1 MLSPAED
8 VETEL
13 PQSCKLHKSIALLK
27 EGFVVAFAV
36 HFNQKR
42 KHDLSVQS
50 CSDRRWGSVFIV
62 VVALELLR
70 NQVVMMQPFSADR

>member
-13 PQSCKLHKSIALLK
+13 PQSCKLHKSIAPLK
-27 EGFVVAFAV
+27 KGFVVEFAV
-36 HFNQKR
+36 HFVQKS
-42 KHDLSVQS
+42 KHDLRVQS
-50 CSDRRWGSVFIV
+50 CSDRDWGCMFIV

-70 NQVVMMQPFSADR
+70 SQLNLQPALQSP